1 MKVDCL
7 FSAFCSNA
15 SKIVNQLAIR
25 KRPGA
30 EAFSSVDFTLL
41 EQVNPLA
48 QLGAATMTPSEMEK
62 WAKRTR
68 FGNRSSG
75 KFKSWAEEEAE
86 LNKLFS
92 PPEKK
97 APAAPSIPTMIFPIM
112 IPGNEPPPG
121 PQMA

>member
-1 MKVDCL
+1 L
-7 FSAFCSNA
+7 S
-15 SKIVNQLAIR
+15 
-25 KRPGA
+25 
-30 EAFSSVDFTLL
+30 SSVNLARL
-41 EQVNPLA
+41 MQVQPRVRLVI
-48 QLGAATMTPSEMEK
+48 MTPTEMEK

-68 FGNRSSG
+68 FGNRYSG
-75 KFKSWAEEEAE
+75 KFKNWAEEEAE

-121 PQMA
+121 SQMA